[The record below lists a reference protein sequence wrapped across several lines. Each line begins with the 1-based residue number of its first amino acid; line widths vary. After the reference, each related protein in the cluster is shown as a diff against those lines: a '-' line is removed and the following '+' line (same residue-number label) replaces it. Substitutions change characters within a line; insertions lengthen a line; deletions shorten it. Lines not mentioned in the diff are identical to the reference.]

1 MIPTSPVVDDTAE
14 TPDASGTSHVLVG
27 QSLRLTYDTAV
38 VSRDLTVG
46 IPRGALTMII
56 GPNGCGKSTLL
67 KAMARMIAPT
77 RGTVL
82 LDGEDIHRSP
92 TKAIARRLG
101 LLPQSPVAPDG
112 ITVSD
117 LVSRGR
123 YPYQKLLRQWSRDD
137 EEIVNDAMAATGVTA
152 FAGRGVDELSGGER
166 QRVWLAM
173 VLAQQTETL
182 LLDEPTTYLDLA
194 HQIDVLELCSQVMTE
209 RAMTVVV
216 VIHELNLAVR
226 YADHLI
232 VMKGGDVQAVGTPAE
247 VVTEELIRDTFDLPC
262 RIVEDPETGHPM
274 IIPRRRAG
282 GAGRR
287 QGRGA
292 HGRGGATSGRRQA
305 AEGEA

>member
-1 MIPTSPVVDDTAE
+1 MIPMTPEIDE
-14 TPDASGTSHVLVG
+14 TLQPAPVLVG
-27 QSLRLTYDTAV
+27 DDLRLTYDAAV
-38 VSRDLTVG
+38 VSDGLTVE

-67 KAMARMIAPT
+67 KALARMIAPA

-82 LDGEDIHRSP
+82 LDGEDIHRSA
-92 TKAIARRLG
+92 TKAVARRLG

-137 EEIVNDAMAATGVTA
+137 EEIVNEAMAATGVTA
-152 FAGRGVDELSGGER
+152 FAHRGVDELSGGER

-173 VLAQQTETL
+173 VLAQQTQTL
-182 LLDEPTTYLDLA
+182 LLDEPTTFLDLA
-194 HQIDVLELCSQVMTE
+194 HQIDVLELCSQVMSE

-232 VMKGGDVQAVGTPAE
+232 VMKNGAVQAVGTPAE

-262 RIVEDPETGHPM
+262 RIVDDPETGHPM
-274 IIPRRRAG
+274 IIPRRRT
-282 GAGRR
+282 GRR
-287 QGRGA
+287 GSPATADGA
-292 HGRGGATSGRRQA
+292 
-305 AEGEA
+305 

>member
-1 MIPTSPVVDDTAE
+1 MIPTSPVVEETLDTV
-14 TPDASGTSHVLVG
+14 PVLVG
-27 QSLRLTYDTAV
+27 QGLRLTYDAAV
-38 VSRDLTVG
+38 VSDDLTVE

-67 KAMARMIAPT
+67 KALARMIAPA

-82 LDGEDIHRSP
+82 LDGEDIHRAP
-92 TKAIARRLG
+92 TKAVARRLG
-101 LLPQSPVAPDG
+101 LLPQSSVAPDG

-137 EEIVNDAMAATGVTA
+137 EEIVNEAMAATDVTH
-152 FAGRGVDELSGGER
+152 FAHRGVDELSGGER

-182 LLDEPTTYLDLA
+182 LLDEPTTFLDLA
-194 HQIDVLELCSQVMTE
+194 HQIDVLELCAQVMTE

-232 VMKGGDVQAVGTPAE
+232 VMKDGAVQAVGTPAE
-247 VVTEELIRDTFDLPC
+247 VITEELVRDTFDLPC

-274 IIPRRRAG
+274 IIPRRR
-282 GAGRR
+282 
-287 QGRGA
+287 
-292 HGRGGATSGRRQA
+292 SGRARHRPA
-305 AEGEA
+305 AQDQP

>member
-1 MIPTSPVVDDTAE
+1 MTPTQPVLESTSDRQ
-14 TPDASGTSHVLVG
+14 PDRDAADPMGPVLVG
-27 QSLRLTYDTAV
+27 DGLRLTYESVV
-38 VSRDLTVG
+38 VSESVSVE
-46 IPRGALTMII
+46 IPRGGITMII

-67 KAMARMIAPT
+67 KALARMLTPDK
-77 RGTVL
+77 GTVL
-82 LDGEDIHRSP
+82 LDGKDIHRSP

-137 EEIVNDAMAATGVTA
+137 EEIVNEAMESTGVTE
-152 FAGRGVDELSGGER
+152 FARRGVDELSGGER

-173 VLAQQTETL
+173 VLAQQTQTL

-194 HQIDVLELCSQVMTE
+194 HQIDVLELCSSVMAE
-209 RAMTVVV
+209 RDMTIVI

-232 VMKGGDVQAVGTPAE
+232 VMKDGAVQAVGTPSE
-247 VVTEELIRDTFDLPC
+247 IVTEELIQDTFDLPC
-262 RIVEDPETGHPM
+262 RVVDDPETGHPM
-274 IIPRRRAG
+274 IVPRRRG
-282 GAGRR
+282 
-287 QGRGA
+287 GRGRYGRGHGHRHH
-292 HGRGGATSGRRQA
+292 HGR
-305 AEGEA
+305 EA